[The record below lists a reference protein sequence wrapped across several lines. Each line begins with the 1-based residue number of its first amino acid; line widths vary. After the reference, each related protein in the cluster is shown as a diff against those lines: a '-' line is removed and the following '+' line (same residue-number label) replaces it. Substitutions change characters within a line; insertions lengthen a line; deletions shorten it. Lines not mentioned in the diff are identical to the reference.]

1 MYAWDMRE
9 AMKTYARS
17 PVHSLC
23 VLCPS
28 PPKDQLTKTANLETQ
43 RGKSR
48 QKHPGYMRE
57 AIKTYARRT
66 VHSLCNL
73 CFSPPRNHLTQ
84 LLPCQILKPKLSW
97 NLLNYD
103 AHSPVG
109 SLWDLDTVIYK
120 QKSVPQFL
128 PTSQVL

>member
-1 MYAWDMRE
+1 MRE

-23 VLCPS
+23 ALCPS

-43 RGKSR
+43 RGKSS
-48 QKHPGYMRE
+48 QKHPGDMRE

-73 CFSPPRNHLTQ
+73 CFSPPRNHLTK
-84 LLPCQILKPKLSW
+84 LLPWKPKGTHQAKIVLS
-97 NLLNYD
+97 Y
-103 AHSPVG
+103 ARS
-109 SLWDLDTVIYK
+109 YK
-120 QKSVPQFL
+120 NI
-128 PTSQVL
+128 VL

>member
-1 MYAWDMRE
+1 MRE
-9 AMKTYARS
+9 GQFTACATCALALLELIGQNY
-17 PVHSLC
+17 
-23 VLCPS
+23 CPGD
-28 PPKDQLTKTANLETQ
+28 PK
-43 RGKSR
+43 G
-48 QKHPGYMRE
+48 H
-57 AIKTYARRT
+57 I
-66 VHSLCNL
+66 
-73 CFSPPRNHLTQ
+73 
-84 LLPCQILKPKLSW
+84 KPKLSW

>member
-1 MYAWDMRE
+1 MRE
-9 AMKTYARS
+9 G
-17 PVHSLC
+17 
-23 VLCPS
+23 
-28 PPKDQLTKTANLETQ
+28 QFTA
-43 RGKSR
+43 
-48 QKHPGYMRE
+48 
-57 AIKTYARRT
+57 
-66 VHSLCNL
+66 CNL
-73 CFSPPRNHLTQ
+73 CFIPPRNHWTK